1 MGKEVQKI
9 HLTKLQF
16 VDSAKFIV
24 SSLSNVKFKHA
35 KKHDNV
41 IMPMIKYGHDNKKC
55 KTCEIKKKKFWV
67 YVENTKLNI
76 LYNISIL

>member
-24 SSLSNVKFKHA
+24 NSLSNVKFKHA
-35 KKHDNV
+35 KSM
-41 IMPMIKYGHDNKKC
+41 IMLSCP
-55 KTCEIKKKKFWV
+55 
-67 YVENTKLNI
+67 
-76 LYNISIL
+76 